1 MAINIRTKGQNFE
14 RKMAKKF
21 NESFGLTCDR
31 NLQQSIN
38 GGDDLIGVPFFSIEL
53 KKHNTRSIGTW
64 WKQCKASATSQNK
77 MPVLIYEMP
86 RAKPTVVMEVEA
98 VRCVFGNMVDSMPKA
113 PGRLFVGTLVEMS
126 WDQFCVVF
134 RHFVGPGMEA

>member
-21 NESFGLTCDR
+21 NETFGLTCDR

-38 GGDDLIGVPFFSIEL
+38 GGDDLLGVPFFSVEL
-53 KKHNTRSIGTW
+53 KKHNAKAIGTW
-64 WKQCKASATSQNK
+64 WRQCSASAAAQDK

-86 RAKPTVVMEVEA
+86 RAQPTVVMRAEDVVNA
-98 VRCVFGNMVDSMPKA
+98 IVDVARLPKA
-113 PGRLFVGTLVEMS
+113 SNRLYPNLVELT
-126 WDQFCVVF
+126 WQEYVRVF
-134 RHFVGPGMEA
+134 RYYVAPGVSP